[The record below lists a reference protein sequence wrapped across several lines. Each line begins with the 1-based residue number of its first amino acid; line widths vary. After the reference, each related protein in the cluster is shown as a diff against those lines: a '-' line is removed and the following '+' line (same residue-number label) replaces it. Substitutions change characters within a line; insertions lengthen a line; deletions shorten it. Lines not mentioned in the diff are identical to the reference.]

1 MDKLEFRKPKEEN
14 WGFIEKEIVY
24 NGEVRGSILKFTNF
38 HHPKYE
44 SGYDVLLDGKC
55 FILPITVSLKKE
67 IKRRIENAT
76 DGN

>member
-38 HHPKYE
+38 HHTKYE